1 MNELIIKENNESVK
15 SFFLSLERI
24 TSSLKRVFTNLVL
37 MFVFGLLS
45 MPQNVYA
52 QDTQSNSELGIFLK
66 TKGYTPIKLN
76 KFPTGHLYLTTEE

>member
-1 MNELIIKENNESVK
+1 MKKISI
-15 SFFLSLERI
+15 
-24 TSSLKRVFTNLVL
+24 LVL

-66 TKGYTPIKLN
+66 TKGYTPI
-76 KFPTGHLYLTTEE
+76 